1 MASGAGNI
9 PKELLENIGN
19 RLNTKTDVSRFRAV
33 CKPWRS
39 SIPPFKKNLPQ
50 LPVEV
55 NIADPDSGYDICG
68 YSFILVESA
77 VYHLALPTD
86 DDSQKRGWLI
96 NVKEV
101 GPDQKGE
108 QHTHHMLHPLSR
120 LFRGQPKS
128 FPKVFN
134 LLEFRVFEVARMY
147 SLLDYGGELHGD
159 FKVAAS
165 LNLDFPAF
173 MAIDLFGTL
182 YYGELGTDVVDCT
195 NFLLKLDDEY
205 RDFQDVIFY
214 KGRFCAVCRDGRAV
228 AVDSCLNTE
237 MIASPLPNISCLDHE
252 KKKLVESLGELLLV
266 DMYLYGK
273 PLDFTFEI
281 FKLDAHEKQ
290 WVKLEAQ
297 ALDNQILV
305 LGDDGCYSLSTQDF
319 PGVEGRCIY
328 FHEALHSKSYEFHRL
343 RSMLSDIAVYSLDSG
358 RVSRLADF
366 PSSNIIFCP
375 PPTWTWPNMPEL
387 SCRRDQGE
395 DSGLRAR
402 KRRKIMAVVRCSN
415 GH

>member
-1 MASGAGNI
+1 MASGSGNI
-9 PKELLENIGN
+9 PDDLLENIRN

-33 CKPWRS
+33 CKLWRS
-39 SIPPFKKNLPQ
+39 SIPPFEKNLVQ
-50 LPVEV
+50 LPLEV
-55 NIADPDSGYDICG
+55 NIADPDSCYDICG
-68 YSFILVESA
+68 YSFTLVESV
-77 VYHLALPTD
+77 VYHLEPPNND
-86 DDSQKRGWLI
+86 DPQKRGWLI
-96 NVKEV
+96 NVKQV
-101 GPDQKGE
+101 GLDRKGE

-134 LLEFRVFEVARMY
+134 LLESRVFEVARMY
-147 SLLDYGGELHGD
+147 SLVEY
-159 FKVAAS
+159 VAAS

-182 YYGELGTDVVDCT
+182 YYGELGADVVDCT

-205 RDFQDVIFY
+205 FDFQDVIFF
-214 KGRFCAVCRDGRAV
+214 KGRFCVVCRDGRAV

-252 KKKLVESLGELLLV
+252 KKKMLVESLGELLLV
-266 DMYLYGK
+266 DMYLKGNPSDY
-273 PLDFTFEI
+273 TFEI
-281 FKLDAHEKQ
+281 FKLDAHAHEKQ

-297 ALDNQILV
+297 ALDDRILV

-328 FHEALHSKSYEFHRL
+328 FHEPLHSKSYEFHRL

-366 PSSNIIFCP
+366 PSSYIIFCP
-375 PPTWTWPNMPEL
+375 PPTWTWPNMPEKTN
-387 SCRRDQGE
+387 SK
-395 DSGLRAR
+395 LR
-402 KRRKIMAVVRCSN
+402 S
-415 GH
+415 